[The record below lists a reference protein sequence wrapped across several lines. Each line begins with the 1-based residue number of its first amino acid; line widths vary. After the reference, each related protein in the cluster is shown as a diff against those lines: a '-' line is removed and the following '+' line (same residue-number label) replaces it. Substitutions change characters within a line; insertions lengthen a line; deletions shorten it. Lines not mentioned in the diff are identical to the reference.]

1 MTKSMAKNPF
11 DLTGLTAFVA
21 GAGRGLGRGSA
32 LALAEAG
39 AEVICAARTERELV
53 ALVAEIETGG
63 GKASACTLDVTDRA
77 KVRQIIADLPRLDIL
92 VANAG
97 SNRPKPYLEVP
108 DEDLDFLLDLN
119 LASMFMLG
127 QAAAQK
133 MTADGRGGSI
143 IHMTSQMGRVGGP
156 NRSVYC
162 ATKWG
167 LEGLVRASAI
177 ELAPHGVRVNAVAPT
192 FVDTPL
198 TRPFF
203 EDAAF
208 RQWVME
214 RLPLQRLATVEEVAA
229 AVVYL
234 SAPASAS
241 VTGTSLAVDGGWTA
255 Q

>member
-1 MTKSMAKNPF
+1 MSNSHPF

-21 GAGRGLGRGSA
+21 GAGRGLGRGCA
-32 LALAEAG
+32 LALAAAG
-39 AEVICAARTERELV
+39 ADVICVARTESELLD
-53 ALVAEIETGG
+53 LVVEIETAG
-63 GKASACTLDVTDRA
+63 GKASACVLDVTDRA
-77 KVRQIIADLPRLDIL
+77 AVRRVIAGLDRLDIVL
-92 VANAG
+92 ANAG

-119 LASMFMLG
+119 LAAMFVLG

-133 MTADGRGGSI
+133 MLAQGHGGSI
-143 IHMTSQMGRVGGP
+143 IHMTSQMGRVGGM

-177 ELAPHGVRVNAVAPT
+177 ELAPHGIRVNAVAPT

-198 TRPFF
+198 TKPFF
-203 EDAAF
+203 EDPTF
-208 RQWVME
+208 SQWVMD
-214 RLPLQRLATVEEVAA
+214 RLPIQRLATVEEVAG

-234 SAPASAS
+234 ASPIAAS

>member
-1 MTKSMAKNPF
+1 MSRHPF
-11 DLTGLTAFVA
+11 DLSGMTAFVA
-21 GAGRGLGRGSA
+21 GAGRGLGRGCA

-39 AEVICAARTERELV
+39 AKVICAARTESELV
-53 ALVAEIETGG
+53 DLAEEIRAAGG
-63 GKASACTLDVTDRA
+63 QASVSVLDVTDRTA
-77 KVRQIIADLPRLDIL
+77 TRQAIADLPRLDIL

-119 LASMFMLG
+119 LASMFVLG

-133 MTADGRGGSI
+133 MLAQGTGGSI
-143 IHMTSQMGRVGGP
+143 IHMTSQMGRVGGM

-177 ELAPHGVRVNAVAPT
+177 ELAPHGIRVNAVAPT

-198 TRPFF
+198 TKPFF
-203 EDAAF
+203 EDPAF

-214 RLPLQRLATVEEVAA
+214 RLPIQRLATVEEVAA

-234 SAPASAS
+234 ASPATAS

>member
-1 MTKSMAKNPF
+1 MKAFS
-11 DLTGLTAFVA
+11 LEGQTAFVA
-21 GAGRGLGRGSA
+21 GAGRGLGKGCA
-32 LALAEAG
+32 LMLAEAG
-39 AEVICAARTERELV
+39 AEVICAARTESELV
-53 ALVAEIETGG
+53 ELVAEIKAAG
-63 GKASACTLDVTDRA
+63 GKASACVLDVTDRA
-77 KVRQIIADLPRLDIL
+77 TVRQVIADLPRLDIL

-97 SNRPKPYLEVP
+97 SNRPKPFLEVP

-119 LASMFMLG
+119 LASMFVLS

-133 MTADGRGGSI
+133 MLAQGHGGSI
-143 IHMTSQMGRVGGP
+143 IHMTSQMGRVGGM

-198 TRPFF
+198 TKPFF
-203 EDAAF
+203 EDPAF
-208 RQWVME
+208 KEWVME
-214 RLPLQRLATVEEVAA
+214 RLPIQRLATIEEVAA

-234 SAPASAS
+234 ASPGAAS

>member
-1 MTKSMAKNPF
+1 MRSSHPF

-21 GAGRGLGRGSA
+21 GAGRGLGRGCA
-32 LALAEAG
+32 LALAAAG
-39 AEVICAARTERELV
+39 AEVICAARTESELLD
-53 ALVAEIETGG
+53 LVAEIESAG
-63 GKASACTLDVTDRA
+63 GKASACVLDVTDRA
-77 KVRQIIADLPRLDIL
+77 TVRQVIAGLDRLDIVL
-92 VANAG
+92 ANAG

-119 LASMFMLG
+119 LAAMFVLG

-133 MTADGRGGSI
+133 MLAQGHGGSI
-143 IHMTSQMGRVGGP
+143 IHMTSQMGRVGGM
-156 NRSVYC
+156 NRSLYC

-177 ELAPHGVRVNAVAPT
+177 ELAPHGIRVNAVAPT

-198 TRPFF
+198 TKPFF
-203 EDAAF
+203 EDPAF
-208 RQWVME
+208 SQWVMD
-214 RLPLQRLATVEEVAA
+214 RLPIQRLATVEEVAG

-234 SAPASAS
+234 ASPIAAS

>member
-1 MTKSMAKNPF
+1 MSKNPF

-21 GAGRGLGRGSA
+21 GAGRGLGRGCA
-32 LALAEAG
+32 LALADAG
-39 AEVICAARTERELV
+39 AEVICAARTESELTEL
-53 ALVAEIETGG
+53 ADKINAAG
-63 GKASACTLDVTDRA
+63 GKASACVLDVTDRP
-77 KVRQIIADLPRLDIL
+77 KVRRVIADLPKLDIM

-108 DEDLDFLLDLN
+108 DEDLDFLLNLN

-133 MTADGRGGSI
+133 MMAGRAGGSI
-143 IHMTSQMGRVGGP
+143 IHMSSQMGRIGGP

-162 ATKWG
+162 ATKHG
-167 LEGLVRASAI
+167 LEGLVKASAL
-177 ELAPHGVRVNAVAPT
+177 ELAPEGIRVNAVAPT

-198 TRPFF
+198 TKPFF
-203 EDAAF
+203 EDKAF
-208 RQWVME
+208 SDWVFE
-214 RLPLQRLATVEEVAA
+214 RMPIQRLATVEEVAA

-234 SAPASAS
+234 AAPVSAS

>member
-1 MTKSMAKNPF
+1 MSSQHPF
-11 DLTGLTAFVA
+11 NLDGLTAFVA
-21 GAGRGLGRGSA
+21 GAGRGLGRGCA
-32 LALAEAG
+32 LALAAAG
-39 AEVICAARTERELV
+39 AEVICAARTESELA
-53 ALVAEIETGG
+53 ALVDDIRATGG
-63 GKASACTLDVTDRA
+63 RASACVLDVTDRA
-77 KVRQIIADLPRLDIL
+77 AVRHVIGGLDKLDIVL
-92 VANAG
+92 ANAG
-97 SNRPKPYLEVP
+97 SNRPKPYLDVP

-119 LASMFMLG
+119 LAAMFVLG

-133 MTADGRGGSI
+133 MLALGRGGSI
-143 IHMTSQMGRVGGP
+143 IHMTSQMGRVGGM

-177 ELAPHGVRVNAVAPT
+177 ELAPHGIRVNAVAPT

-198 TRPFF
+198 TKPFF
-203 EDAAF
+203 EDPAF
-208 RQWVME
+208 SQWVMD
-214 RLPLQRLATVEEVAA
+214 RLPIQRLATVEEVAG

-234 SAPASAS
+234 ASPVAAS

>member
-1 MTKSMAKNPF
+1 MSGNPF
-11 DLTGLTAFVA
+11 DLAGLTALVA
-21 GAGRGLGRGSA
+21 GAGRGIGRGCA
-32 LALAEAG
+32 LALAAAG
-39 AEVICAARTERELV
+39 AKVICAARTASELTEL
-53 ALVAEIETGG
+53 AGEIEHAGG
-63 GKASACTLDVTDRA
+63 QAEVSVLDVTDRA
-77 KVRQIIADLPRLDIL
+77 AARAAIASLERLDIL

-119 LASMFMLG
+119 LASMFVLG
-127 QAAAQK
+127 QAAARK
-133 MTADGRGGSI
+133 MLEGGRGGSI

-177 ELAPHGVRVNAVAPT
+177 ELAPHGIRVNAVAPT

-203 EDAAF
+203 ENPDF
-208 RQWVME
+208 REWVMR
-214 RLPLQRLATVEEVAA
+214 RLPIGRLATIEEVAA

-234 SAPASAS
+234 ASPTAAS

>member
-1 MTKSMAKNPF
+1 MSKNPF

-21 GAGRGLGRGSA
+21 GAGRGLGRGCA
-32 LALAEAG
+32 LALAAAG
-39 AEVICAARTERELV
+39 ANVICAARTKSELQS
-53 ALVAEIETGG
+53 LVAEIKADGG
-63 GKASACTLDVTDRA
+63 SASVCVLDVTDRA
-77 KVRQIIADLPRLDIL
+77 AVRETIAGLPRLDIL
-92 VANAG
+92 LANAG

-119 LASMFMLG
+119 LAAMFVLG
-127 QAAAQK
+127 QAAAHK
-133 MTADGRGGSI
+133 MLEGERGGSI
-143 IHMTSQMGRVGGP
+143 IHMTSQMGRVGGL

-177 ELAPHGVRVNAVAPT
+177 ELAAHGIRVNAVAPT

-198 TRPFF
+198 TKPFF
-203 EDAAF
+203 EDPAF
-208 RQWVME
+208 KQWVME
-214 RLPLQRLATVEEVAA
+214 RLPIQRLATVEEVSG

-234 SAPASAS
+234 ASPVAAS
-241 VTGTSLAVDGGWTA
+241 VTGISLAVDGGWTA

>member
-1 MTKSMAKNPF
+1 MKAFS
-11 DLTGLTAFVA
+11 LEGQTAFVA
-21 GAGRGLGRGSA
+21 GAGRGLGKGCA
-32 LALAEAG
+32 LMLAEAG
-39 AEVICAARTERELV
+39 AEVICAARTESELV
-53 ALVAEIETGG
+53 ELVAEIQAAG
-63 GKASACTLDVTDRA
+63 GKASACVLDVTDRA
-77 KVRQIIADLPRLDIL
+77 TVRQVIADLPRLDIL

-97 SNRPKPYLEVP
+97 SNRPKPFLEVP

-119 LASMFMLG
+119 LASMFVLS

-133 MTADGRGGSI
+133 MLAQGHGGSI
-143 IHMTSQMGRVGGP
+143 IHMTSQMGRVGGM

-177 ELAPHGVRVNAVAPT
+177 ELAPHGIRVNAVAPT

-198 TRPFF
+198 TKPFF
-203 EDAAF
+203 EDSAF
-208 RQWVME
+208 KEWVME
-214 RLPLQRLATVEEVAA
+214 RLPIQRLATIEEVAA
-229 AVVYL
+229 AVVYM
-234 SAPASAS
+234 ASPGAAS

>member
-1 MTKSMAKNPF
+1 MSKNPF

-21 GAGRGLGRGSA
+21 GAGRGLGRGCA
-32 LALAEAG
+32 LALANAG
-39 AEVICAARTERELV
+39 AEVICAARTESELEEL
-53 ALVAEIETGG
+53 AGEINAGG
-63 GKASACTLDVTDRA
+63 GKASVCLLDVTDRA
-77 KVRQIIADLPRLDIL
+77 KVRQVIADLPRLDIL
-92 VANAG
+92 LANAG

-108 DEDLDFLLDLN
+108 DEDLDFLLELN
-119 LASMFMLG
+119 VASMFVLG

-133 MTADGRGGSI
+133 MLATGNGGSI

-162 ATKWG
+162 TTKWG
-167 LEGLVRASAI
+167 LEGLVRASAL
-177 ELAPHGVRVNAVAPT
+177 ELAPHAIRVNAVAPT

-198 TRPFF
+198 TKPFF
-203 EDAAF
+203 ENKEFSD
-208 RQWVME
+208 WVFDRM
-214 RLPLQRLATVEEVAA
+214 PIGRLATVEEVAA

-234 SAPASAS
+234 ASPGSAS

>member
-1 MTKSMAKNPF
+1 MAASPF
-11 DLTGLTAFVA
+11 DLSGLTAFVA
-21 GAGRGLGRGSA
+21 GAGRGLGRGCA
-32 LALAEAG
+32 LALAAAG
-39 AEVICAARTERELV
+39 AEVICAARTESELIS
-53 ALVAEIETGG
+53 LVDEIEAAG
-63 GKASACTLDVTDRA
+63 GKAGICVLDVTNRA
-77 KVRQIIADLPRLDIL
+77 ATRAAIRALPRLDIL
-92 VANAG
+92 LANAG

-108 DEDLDFLLDLN
+108 DEDLDFLINLN
-119 LASMFMLG
+119 LSSMFILG
-127 QAAAQK
+127 QAAALK
-133 MTADGRGGSI
+133 MLDQGHGGSI

-177 ELAPHGVRVNAVAPT
+177 ELAPHGIRVNAVAPT

-198 TRPFF
+198 TKPFF
-203 EDAAF
+203 EDKAF
-208 RQWVME
+208 SDWVFE
-214 RLPLQRLATVEEVAA
+214 RMPIGRLATVEEVAA

-234 SAPASAS
+234 AAPAAAS

>member
-1 MTKSMAKNPF
+1 MKAFS
-11 DLTGLTAFVA
+11 LEGQTAFVA
-21 GAGRGLGRGSA
+21 GAGRGLGKGCA
-32 LALAEAG
+32 LMLAEAD
-39 AEVICAARTERELV
+39 AEVICAARTESELVELV
-53 ALVAEIETGG
+53 AAIQAAGS
-63 GKASACTLDVTDRA
+63 KASACVLDVTDRA
-77 KVRQIIADLPRLDIL
+77 TVRQVIADLPRLDIL

-97 SNRPKPYLEVP
+97 SNRPKPFLEVP

-119 LASMFMLG
+119 LASMFVLS

-133 MTADGRGGSI
+133 MLAQGHGGSI
-143 IHMTSQMGRVGGP
+143 IHMTSQMGRVGGM

-198 TRPFF
+198 TKPFF
-203 EDAAF
+203 EDPAF
-208 RQWVME
+208 KEWVME
-214 RLPLQRLATVEEVAA
+214 RLPIQRLATIEEVAA

-234 SAPASAS
+234 ASPGAAS

>member
-1 MTKSMAKNPF
+1 MSSQHPF
-11 DLTGLTAFVA
+11 NLDGLTAFVA
-21 GAGRGLGRGSA
+21 GAGRGLGRGCA
-32 LALAEAG
+32 LALAAAG
-39 AEVICAARTERELV
+39 AEVICAARTESELA
-53 ALVAEIETGG
+53 ALVDDIRSAGG
-63 GKASACTLDVTDRA
+63 RASACVLDVTDRA
-77 KVRQIIADLPRLDIL
+77 AVRRVIGGLDKLDIVL
-92 VANAG
+92 ANAG
-97 SNRPKPYLEVP
+97 SNRPKPYLDVP

-119 LASMFMLG
+119 LAAMFVLG

-133 MTADGRGGSI
+133 MLTLGRGGSI
-143 IHMTSQMGRVGGP
+143 IHMTSQMGRVGGM

-177 ELAPHGVRVNAVAPT
+177 ELAPHGIRVNAVAPT

-198 TRPFF
+198 TKPFF
-203 EDAAF
+203 EDPAF
-208 RQWVME
+208 SQWVMD
-214 RLPLQRLATVEEVAA
+214 RLPIQRLATVEEVAG

-234 SAPASAS
+234 ASPVAAS

>member
-1 MTKSMAKNPF
+1 MKAFS
-11 DLTGLTAFVA
+11 LEGQTAFVA
-21 GAGRGLGRGSA
+21 GAGRGLGKGCA
-32 LALAEAG
+32 LMLAEAG
-39 AEVICAARTERELV
+39 AEVICAARTESELV
-53 ALVAEIETGG
+53 ELVAEIQAAG
-63 GKASACTLDVTDRA
+63 GKASACVLDVTDRA
-77 KVRQIIADLPRLDIL
+77 TVRQVIADLPRLDIL

-97 SNRPKPYLEVP
+97 SNRPKPFLEVP

-119 LASMFMLG
+119 LASMFVLS

-133 MTADGRGGSI
+133 MLAQGHGGSI
-143 IHMTSQMGRVGGP
+143 IHMTSQMGRVGGM

-198 TRPFF
+198 TKPFF
-203 EDAAF
+203 EDPAF
-208 RQWVME
+208 KEWVME
-214 RLPLQRLATVEEVAA
+214 RLPIQRLATIEEVAA

-234 SAPASAS
+234 ASPGAAS

>member
-1 MTKSMAKNPF
+1 MKAFS
-11 DLTGLTAFVA
+11 LEGQTAFVA
-21 GAGRGLGRGSA
+21 GAGRGLGKGCA
-32 LALAEAG
+32 LMLAEAG
-39 AEVICAARTERELV
+39 AEVICAARTESELVELV
-53 ALVAEIETGG
+53 AAIQAAG
-63 GKASACTLDVTDRA
+63 GKASACVLDVTDRA
-77 KVRQIIADLPRLDIL
+77 TVRQVIADLPRLDIL

-97 SNRPKPYLEVP
+97 SNRPKPFLEVP

-119 LASMFMLG
+119 LASMFVLS

-133 MTADGRGGSI
+133 MLAQGHGGSI
-143 IHMTSQMGRVGGP
+143 IHMTSQMGRVGGM

-177 ELAPHGVRVNAVAPT
+177 ELAPHGIRVNAVAPT

-198 TRPFF
+198 TKPFF
-203 EDAAF
+203 EDPAF
-208 RQWVME
+208 KEWVME
-214 RLPLQRLATVEEVAA
+214 RLPIQRLATIEEVAA

-234 SAPASAS
+234 ASPGAAS

>member
-1 MTKSMAKNPF
+1 MKAFS
-11 DLTGLTAFVA
+11 LEGQTAFVA
-21 GAGRGLGRGSA
+21 GAGRGLGKGCA
-32 LALAEAG
+32 LMLAEAG
-39 AEVICAARTERELV
+39 AEVICAARTESELV
-53 ALVAEIETGG
+53 ELVAEIQAAG
-63 GKASACTLDVTDRA
+63 GKASACVLDVTDRA
-77 KVRQIIADLPRLDIL
+77 TVRQVIADLPRLDIL

-97 SNRPKPYLEVP
+97 SNRPKPFLEVP

-119 LASMFMLG
+119 LASMFVLS

-133 MTADGRGGSI
+133 MLAQGHGGSI
-143 IHMTSQMGRVGGP
+143 IHMTSQMGRVGGM

-177 ELAPHGVRVNAVAPT
+177 ELAPHGIRVNAVAPT

-198 TRPFF
+198 TKPFF
-203 EDAAF
+203 EDPAF
-208 RQWVME
+208 KEWVME
-214 RLPLQRLATVEEVAA
+214 RLPIQRLATIEEVAA

-234 SAPASAS
+234 ASPGAAS

>member
-1 MTKSMAKNPF
+1 MSKNPF

-21 GAGRGLGRGSA
+21 GAGRGLGRGCA
-32 LALAEAG
+32 LALANAG
-39 AEVICAARTERELV
+39 AEVICAARTESELLEL
-53 ALVAEIETGG
+53 AGEINAGG
-63 GKASACTLDVTDRA
+63 GKASVCLLDVTDRA
-77 KVRQIIADLPRLDIL
+77 KVRQVIADLPRLDIL
-92 VANAG
+92 LANAG

-108 DEDLDFLLDLN
+108 DEDLDFLLELN
-119 LASMFMLG
+119 VASMFVLG

-133 MTADGRGGSI
+133 MLAAGNGGSI

-162 ATKWG
+162 TTKWG
-167 LEGLVRASAI
+167 LEGLVRASAL
-177 ELAPHGVRVNAVAPT
+177 ELAPHGIRVNAVAPT

-198 TRPFF
+198 TKPFF
-203 EDAAF
+203 ENKEFSD
-208 RQWVME
+208 WVFDRM
-214 RLPLQRLATVEEVAA
+214 PIGRLATVEEVAA

-234 SAPASAS
+234 ASPGSAS